1 MKLIIN
7 PVENKYRYFEK
18 ILHTLRLYQFSKNTC
33 VSHKIFLSPPQII
46 IPFTNQCALIVVH
59 LCVCIYLCFCP
70 CTTRF
75 STPWYFHKHA
85 ELPQLEQFH
94 FNANGVNG
102 GQAVRVMCMAISG
115 DLPIDIHWLK
125 DGQPLLRSIYH
136 KIDEYTLI
144 LSLRQTIISDSGN
157 YTCVARNAAG
167 EARRWSV
174 LKVKGEGVGRLIYPM
189 RNLVFRA
196 YLIFNFFKI
205 II

>member
-1 MKLIIN
+1 MRT
-7 PVENKYRYFEK
+7 YCSYC
-18 ILHTLRLYQFSKNTC
+18 TY
-33 VSHKIFLSPPQII
+33 
-46 IPFTNQCALIVVH
+46 
-59 LCVCIYLCFCP
+59 VCIFVFVHALHGSLFNG
-70 CTTRF
+70 TT
-75 STPWYFHKHA
+75 THP

-144 LSLRQTIISDSGN
+144 LSLRQTTIGDSGN

-167 EARRWSV
+167 EARRWSL
-174 LKVKGEGVGRLIYPM
+174 LKVKGEGV
-189 RNLVFRA
+189 V
-196 YLIFNFFKI
+196 
-205 II
+205 